1 VSVQACKCHMGT
13 SVDAPVAT
21 VMALGVA
28 APNTRAMSSFDN
40 FLVSKKE
47 IQRNLARTR
56 AAYRSRRRREHEL
69 AGIGTAAEYPAIVLY
84 YALALVSSQPPR
96 LSLTHP
102 HKMPQMIH
110 MTSANTITAAEN

>member
-1 VSVQACKCHMGT
+1 MGT

-40 FLVSKKE
+40 FLVSKK
-47 IQRNLARTR
+47 IQRHLVRTR
-56 AAYRSRRRREHEL
+56 AAYRSRRRCEHEL

-110 MTSANTITAAEN
+110 MTSANTITAEN